1 MSQFT
6 RSRRSVLRFG
16 VKAAAAYGLA
26 NLASPLAPA
35 ASSVNRA
42 CVCLYLNGGN
52 DSNNMIVPL
61 DSPAYELYARA
72 RGPLAI
78 PESDLLSVYSAA
90 GAANYGFHPN
100 LPGIRDL
107 YSRGLL
113 AVLANVGRADAP
125 LNPAQV
131 KANPALLPGNL
142 FEHTAGSQFRYLPN
156 GFLALPWTLPA
167 EPLTRGSAV
176 TVLQHDVTEAGSPT
190 GTPRLGPAARLSTNF
205 PQTTIGLQLETVVN
219 RLKGGISGQHGF
231 VCIRSGFATPADQLA
246 KQAALFSEID
256 QAVTAFYGSLEELG
270 IADRVTLFSE
280 SEFNRTL
287 LPNRTGGTESAWGGH
302 QLILG
307 RSVLGGQVYGRFP
320 SLELGGAD
328 DAGTAGI
335 WIPSTSDV
343 QYAATLATWMG
354 RTDLAN
360 VPELASLR
368 NFASPDLGFMVR

>member
-1 MSQFT
+1 MPELTKS
-6 RSRRSVLRFG
+6 SRRSVLRFG
-16 VKAAAAYGLA
+16 VKAATAYGLS
-26 NLASPLAPA
+26 NIVRPLAA

-61 DSPAYELYARA
+61 DSPAYELYAKG

-78 PESDLLSVYSAA
+78 PRSDLLSVYSAA

-107 YSRGLL
+107 YSRGVL

-125 LNPAQV
+125 LNRPQI
-131 KANPALLPGNL
+131 KATPGLLPENL
-142 FEHTAGSQFRYLPN
+142 FEHTAGSQFRYLPG
-156 GFLALPWTLPA
+156 GFLALPWALPA
-167 EPLTRGSAV
+167 ESGARGPV
-176 TVLQHDVTEAGSPT
+176 TILEHEVTEAGSPT
-190 GTPRLGPAARLSTNF
+190 GPARPGPVARLSTRF
-205 PQTTIGLQLETVVN
+205 PQTPVGLQFETIVN
-219 RLKGGISGQHGF
+219 RLKGGIYGQQGF
-231 VCIRSGFATPADQLA
+231 VSVRSGFATPSDQLV

-256 QAVTAFYGSLEELG
+256 QAMVAFYASVEELG
-270 IADRVTLFSE
+270 IADRVTLFTQ
-280 SEFNRTL
+280 SEFSRTL
-287 LPNRTGGTESAWGGH
+287 APNRTGGTESGWGGH

-307 RSVLGGQVYGRFP
+307 RSVLGGQVHGSFP

-328 DAGTAGI
+328 DAGTTGV

-343 QYAATLATWMG
+343 QYAATLATWLG
-354 RTDLAN
+354 RTDLAS

-368 NFASPDLGFMVR
+368 NFTGTDLGFMVR

>member
-1 MSQFT
+1 MSQFKS
-6 RSRRSVLRFG
+6 SRRSVLRFG
-16 VKAAAAYGLA
+16 VKAAAAYGLS
-26 NLASPLAPA
+26 NLARPLAA

-78 PESDLLSVYSAA
+78 PKSDLLSVYSAA
-90 GAANYGFHPN
+90 GAGNYGFHPS

-107 YSRGLL
+107 YSRGVL

-125 LNPAQV
+125 LNRAQI
-131 KANPALLPGNL
+131 KASPTLLPADL
-142 FEHTAGSQFRYLPN
+142 FQHTGGSTFRYLPN
-156 GFLALPWTLPA
+156 GFLALPWALPA
-167 EPLTRGSAV
+167 ESGGRGSGV
-176 TVLQHDVTEAGSPT
+176 TILRHDVTEAGATAGS
-190 GTPRLGPAARLSTNF
+190 PRLGPAAQLSTRI
-205 PQTTIGLQLETVVN
+205 PQTTTGLQLESVVN
-219 RLKGGISGQHGF
+219 RLKDGILGQQGF
-231 VCIRSGFATPADQLA
+231 VCVRSGFATPVDQLA
-246 KQAALFSEID
+246 KQAALFAEID
-256 QAVTAFYGSLEELG
+256 QAVVAFYGSLEELG
-270 IADRVTLFSE
+270 IADRVTLFTE

-287 LPNRTGGTESAWGGH
+287 APNRTGGTESAWGGH

-307 RSVLGGQVYGRFP
+307 RSVLGGQVYGSFP

-328 DAGTAGI
+328 DAGTTGI
-335 WIPSTSDV
+335 WIPSTSDL

-360 VPELASLR
+360 VPEMASLR